1 MWGAKNKFLSF
12 CLRRKT
18 FSSLH
23 ITFQGPPF
31 SVSCARGKKSL
42 PSPPDLSSARAI
54 GRERELSRQK
64 ARLARAGEGF
74 LRALYRGMAFTN
86 YRYMSVYYEKPRLI
100 LIVVCLNSLLYFPSP
115 CCDSFGNSPFSTAFY
130 PTVSPPEDTES
141 ERIFLLLS
149 LFLFPPEGES

>member
-1 MWGAKNKFLSF
+1 MAKKAFPL
-12 CLRRKT
+12 
-18 FSSLH
+18 
-23 ITFQGPPF
+23 
-31 SVSCARGKKSL
+31 
-42 PSPPDLSSARAI
+42 PPDLSSARAI

-86 YRYMSVYYEKPRLI
+86 YVSLLRETKTDFNRCSS
-100 LIVVCLNSLLYFPSP
+100 NSLLYFPSP

-149 LFLFPPEGES
+149 LYLFPPEGESWLGSSSFPPRKLTHKKTPSLALGGSSFLIFPD